1 MDPVR
6 SRGTGFSLQYR
17 TPEISQSEGLVVDFS
32 IVRGEVDSGPLIL
45 SLDGLES
52 GTVVGRGGVIREGH
66 CMHVS
71 NIVGVSDGSTIL
83 PL

>member
-6 SRGTGFSLQYR
+6 SRGTGFSFQYR

-52 GTVVGRGGVIREGH
+52 GTVMGRGGVICEGR
-66 CMHVS
+66 CMLVS
-71 NIVGVSDGSTIL
+71 NMLGVSDGSTVL
-83 PL
+83 PI